1 MTDTEARSARPVTNE
16 SQQFDAPRKS
26 APHPVFWL
34 IAGALLTI
42 AVTQLTDRGASPLS
56 GAAFAQPTTSAGARG
71 VFASSGQLTKTTYG
85 VYVVD
90 TDTAT
95 MWMYEYNG
103 AKGCLRLAASRSWRF
118 DRYLENHNLCDLP
131 PETVEQMIEEQR
143 LNRKQSDESKMP

>member
-1 MTDTEARSARPVTNE
+1 MELNSDTPPPSV
-16 SQQFDAPRKS
+16 SRKS
-26 APHPVFWL
+26 APHPIYWL
-34 IAGALLTI
+34 IAGALVTI
-42 AVTQLTDRGASPLS
+42 AVTQLSQRGGSPL
-56 GAAFAQPTTSAGARG
+56 GEMAFGQPTTSAGARG
-71 VFASSGQLTKTTYG
+71 VFAFSGQLTKSTYG

-95 MWMYEYNG
+95 MWMYEYLG

-143 LNRKQSDESKMP
+143 LNRKQADENKMP

>member
-1 MTDTEARSARPVTNE
+1 MTDTEAKSARQTEAEALGRSAAGRT
-16 SQQFDAPRKS
+16 S
-26 APHPVFWL
+26 PHPVYWL

-42 AVTQLTDRGASPLS
+42 ALNQLMDRASPSLS

-71 VFASSGQLTKTTYG
+71 VFAFSGQLTKSTYG

-103 AKGCLRLAASRSWRF
+103 TKGCLRLAASRSWRF

-131 PETVEQMIEEQR
+131 PETVEQMVEEQR

>member
-1 MTDTEARSARPVTNE
+1 MMETQNNSTPMTPQAVSTDSQRRP
-16 SQQFDAPRKS
+16 
-26 APHPVFWL
+26 APHPVYWL
-34 IAGALLTI
+34 IAGALMTI
-42 AVTQLTDRGASPLS
+42 AITQLTNRNPALQLS
-56 GAAFAQPTTSAGARG
+56 GSAFAQPTTSAGARG
-71 VFASSGQLTKTTYG
+71 VFAFSGQLTKNTYG

-103 AKGCLRLAASRSWRF
+103 TKGCLRLAASRSWRF

-143 LNRKQSDESKMP
+143 SNRKQAEESKTP

>member
-1 MTDTEARSARPVTNE
+1 VTNE

-71 VFASSGQLTKTTYG
+71 VFAFSGQLTKTTYG